1 MDGGFGR
8 RPRQQRFNN
17 AYDRVTGFEDVNGS
31 RVVQA
36 EVTVNCPFSLNFKQS
51 RMGAST
57 ADVQRMGVV
66 TDPASI
72 NIYEGQMLVKQVQS
86 RIGVGRNRNRNE
98 TTFNVF
104 STFRG
109 LPVYNEEIQNPV
121 QWDDSWVVAGVA
133 KSTIEMNE
141 VIGTNEVASAMAG
154 GMSIKTNGYRPLL
167 AGSFLKLEMPSPMPE
182 LNAERVDA
190 ARAANVDFDPY
201 MPSVV
206 PERPEDGVLFLKK
219 LLRSYVDSNVMKQGP
234 GRIDLLLEDMDNRL
248 GNASA
253 VPRRAGLQFVSK
265 EYIQGSS
272 LDFLSNIALA
282 ARLGWVTLNIPDN
295 SAGLATFANVVAGYS
310 PQRLDTD
317 LEALDSANPQ
327 TGQQPR
333 IAGPVAVAVR
343 STRSL
348 QIENLYRLFGMIPDA
363 QLSRAGIANAREIVM
378 LNRAAGLLSMKS
390 TKSLVT
396 HYQTSN
402 AGPRR
407 AMLSATDQDMNL
419 MQYNRARDAYMA
431 FHETYASQAR
441 HRFARA
447 TNTARPGAE
456 CDIVA

>member
-57 ADVQRMGVV
+57 AEAQRMGVV

-72 NIYEGQMLVKQVQS
+72 NIYENQMLVKQVQS
-86 RIGVGRNRNRNE
+86 RIGIGRNRNRNE

-109 LPVYNEEIQNPV
+109 LPVYPEEIQNPV
-121 QWDDSWVVAGVA
+121 QWEDSWVVAGMA

-167 AGSFLKLEMPSPMPE
+167 AGSFLKLEIPSPMPE
-182 LNAERVDA
+182 LNAERVEA
-190 ARAANVDFDPY
+190 ARAANVEIDPY

-219 LLRSYVDSNVMKQGP
+219 VLRSYVDSNVTRQGP
-234 GRIDLLLEDMDNRL
+234 NRVDQLLEDMDIRL
-248 GNASA
+248 GNSGSVA
-253 VPRRAGLQFVSK
+253 RRAGFQFLAK

-272 LDFLSNIALA
+272 LDFISNVALA

-295 SAGLATFANVVAGYS
+295 AAALGTFANTVAGYS
-310 PQRLDTD
+310 PQSLDTD
-317 LEALDSANPQ
+317 TMARGIIDSQ
-327 TGQQPR
+327 TGQQLPVVGAPATAER
-333 IAGPVAVAVR
+333 I
-343 STRSL
+343 TRGS

-363 QLSRAGIANAREIVM
+363 QLNRAGIANAREIVM
-378 LNRAAGLLSMKS
+378 LNRAAGLLSMQN
-390 TKSLVT
+390 TKTLVT
-396 HYQTSN
+396 HYQASN
-402 AGPRR
+402 VGPRR
-407 AMLSATDQDMNL
+407 AALSTADQDMNM
-419 MQYNRARDAYMA
+419 MQYNRARDAYMS

-441 HRFARA
+441 HRFGRA

-456 CDIVA
+456 VDMVA